1 MNEELELAIE
11 RLAIGLELQRQ
22 EVKLL
27 TEVVSI
33 SLQKI
38 PTQTEILT
46 INRQLKE
53 LERRIDLRYDDL
65 GATIKNISNQ
75 SEDKFKSLQHQARD
89 LEQQQLGIYSNV
101 KQLNSS
107 LTGFFSFKFFIAYL
121 GVVSMLAM
129 IVTAIGV
136 RLFLPSAFGDIL
148 KQSTTSSVQGS
159 QPSKKATQNSTPSK
173 KRSTDRG

>member
-11 RLAIGLELQRQ
+11 RLAIGLEFQRQ

-53 LERRIDLRYDDL
+53 VERRIDIRHDEL
-65 GATIKNISNQ
+65 GTIIKNISNQ
-75 SEDKFKSLQHQARD
+75 SDDKFKSLQLQMRD
-89 LEQQQLGIYSNV
+89 LQQQQLGIYSNI

-107 LTGFFSFKFFIAYL
+107 LTEFFSFKFFIAYL
-121 GVVSMLAM
+121 GAVGILVT

-136 RLFLPSAFGDIL
+136 RLLLPSAFGDIL
-148 KQSTTSSVQGS
+148 KQSLG
-159 QPSKKATQNSTPSK
+159 
-173 KRSTDRG
+173 